1 VEMQGEMIR
10 ELLEYLH
17 VEGIAKGKRRE
28 NVVENTMS

>member
-1 VEMQGEMIR
+1 MQGEMIR
-10 ELLEYLH
+10 ELLGYLH